1 MESIHPMWAKYPEL
15 EKELIVV
22 RQLMIDSVQ
31 LEDEEIRQAILELL
45 TQGGKMVRP
54 AYLLLFS
61 QWNGNAKIERVRA
74 VAAALELLHVAT
86 LLHDDVID
94 DAEMRRGE
102 ATINAKY
109 GNRVAIYAGDYL
121 LTICYRLLSRYVED
135 LQQIEIPTNGMSR
148 VIDGELAQMRH
159 RYHYELGLQ
168 EYLKRIEGKT
178 AQLFMMS
185 CHIGAQLGGVDDALR
200 AKKIGQQIGMAFQ
213 ILDDVLDYE
222 VDETAFG
229 KPVLEDV
236 AQGIYTAP
244 LLYALEAK
252 PKKIQPYLE
261 KKEQLSQKDRSIL
274 KQFVHQFG
282 GVDRA
287 MELAKRYTDQALAQI
302 EQLPESA
309 QKQVLTQ
316 LTEELLKRTM

>member
-1 MESIHPMWAKYPEL
+1 MVTIHPMWREYPEL
-15 EKELIVV
+15 QSELTAV
-22 RQLMIDSVQ
+22 RQLMLDAVQ
-31 LEDEEIRQAILELL
+31 MEDEEIRQAILELL

-54 AYLLLFS
+54 AYLLLLAN
-61 QWNGNAKIERVRA
+61 WNSTGKTEKVHA

-94 DAEMRRGE
+94 EAALRRGQE
-102 ATINAKY
+102 TVNSRY

-121 LTICYRLLSRYVED
+121 LTICYQLLSRHVSD
-135 LQQIEIPTNGMSR
+135 LEQITIPTNGMSR
-148 VIDGELAQMRH
+148 VIDGELAQMRQ

-178 AQLFMMS
+178 AQLFMIS
-185 CHIGAQLGGVDDALR
+185 CHIGAQLGGLKDSLR

-213 ILDDVLDYE
+213 ILDDILDYE
-222 VDETAFG
+222 VSETDFG

-244 LLYALEAK
+244 LLYALEK
-252 PKKIQPYLE
+252 DPKKIQPLLDRRE
-261 KKEQLSQKDRSIL
+261 TITPKEREQLKKLVQKA
-274 KQFVHQFG
+274 G

-287 MELAKRYTDQALAQI
+287 YALATRYTDQALAQI
-302 EQLPESA
+302 AQLPDSP
-309 QKQVLTQ
+309 QKETLTR
-316 LTEELLKRTM
+316 LTTQLLKRTM